1 MLFLLASIDLGLSND
16 PPNRWGGDCSWCF
29 PGTVHLVLQEEARA
43 AASTDGISTG
53 WPRKHIAIVATQI
66 FSVNK

>member
-1 MLFLLASIDLGLSND
+1 MTPLLTV
-16 PPNRWGGDCSWCF
+16 GGIAAGVF
-29 PGTVHLVLQEEARA
+29 FGTVHLVLQEEARA
-43 AASTDGISTG
+43 AASTGGISTG

>member
-1 MLFLLASIDLGLSND
+1 MTP
-16 PPNRWGGDCSWCF
+16 PPNRWGDCSWCF

-43 AASTDGISTG
+43 AASAGGISTG